1 MIYLVTGNLQLFDS
15 PEYKIISVEE
25 SLNIMSKWTMY
36 QYDSETTGRDC
47 HVNNL
52 LCIQFGNVEGSI
64 QIVVDIVTVNILHYK
79 EFIEKN
85 YMIGQ
90 NLKFDLQFLYNYEI
104 VPRRVYDTMIVEQLL
119 YLGYPSGMISYAL
132 NTIAQRRLGIDIDKT
147 VRGEIIW
154 RGLDTSVIK
163 YAAGDVTYLGD
174 IMKSQLRD
182 CQQKECIRGAQ
193 LECNFVPAISYL
205 EWCGIKLDET
215 KWKEKMQQDSI
226 NLENAKKQL
235 DDWLLDMCY
244 KKDLDLEL
252 KISKYDI
259 VTIGYTPYCDE
270 EYRYYEKQKRYYEA
284 LGYKLI
290 EEHPATGMGMY
301 TFKYSSQFKIEN
313 IINIRDQFTYINL
326 QGDLFNG
333 FDTSPKTNI
342 NWSSSS
348 QVILVA
354 KALGFDTTIQDK
366 KTGEDKDSV
375 LEKYLKAQKG
385 INDEFLRLYF
395 NYQEYAKVCSTYG
408 QGHLD
413 CINPNTGRIHTVF
426 KQLGAASGRMS
437 CGSNQPN
444 TDLAKLKKI
453 PASRVKYP
461 NIQQLPAN
469 EATRSS
475 FVSEKGNMFVS
486 CDYSA
491 MESYLGADIY
501 DDKEFQNE
509 FLYGSKDTHSLFAWM
524 VFRKECEDL
533 GCTCVA
539 DVKKKAPQWRKAV
552 KAVEFAYMFGAAAPT
567 IAQSAS
573 CSVEQAQEYIDRL
586 NQGFKGISRF
596 ASEGSKF
603 VRKNGFIIINK
614 FTGHKLWWWDHDKWL
629 ERQKRFNE
637 PGFWDV
643 YKQKHKGTGDAIAQ
657 EVREHF
663 QAASKYDRL
672 ARNCPT
678 QGSGACITKLACIN
692 LFNWIMDNNYFNKIK
707 LVAVVHDEICCEY
720 PEELVD
726 FPKVLEKTMEE
737 ASTYYCKFSKIPAEA
752 SIGNHWIH

>member
-1 MIYLVTGNLQLFDS
+1 MIYLVTGNLQLFES
-15 PEYKIISVEE
+15 PEYKVISLEE
-25 SLNIMSKWTMY
+25 SLQILNQWSMF

-47 HVNNL
+47 HVNDL
-52 LCIQFGNVEGSI
+52 LCAQFGNVEGTI
-64 QIVVDIVTVNILHYK
+64 QIVVDTTTIGITSYK
-79 EFIEKN
+79 EYIESH

-90 NLKFDLQFLYNYEI
+90 NLKFDLQFLYNYGI
-104 VPRRVYDTMIVEQLL
+104 IPRRVYDTMIVEQLL

-132 NTIAQRRLGIDIDKT
+132 NAIAQRRLGIDIDKS

-174 IMKSQLRD
+174 IMMSQLKD
-182 CQQKECIRGAQ
+182 CHEKQCTLGAK
-193 LECNFVPAISYL
+193 LECDFVPAISYL
-205 EWCGIKLDET
+205 EWCGIKLDEER
-215 KWKEKMQQDSI
+215 WKEKMKKDSD
-226 NLENAKKQL
+226 NLENAKKHL
-235 DDWLLDMCY
+235 DEWLLNICY
-244 KKDLDLEL
+244 KESLEV
-252 KISKYDI
+252 KKEDYDI
-259 VTIGYTPYCDE
+259 VTLSYTPYCDE
-270 EYRYYEKQKRYYEA
+270 EYREFERQRKYYESM
-284 LGYKLI
+284 GYRLI
-290 EEHPATGMGMY
+290 SEEPAVGMGSY
-301 TFKYSSQFKIEN
+301 VFKYSSQYKIKS
-313 IINIRDQFTYINL
+313 IISIKNRFTYVNL
-326 QGDLFNG
+326 QGDLFEG

-342 NWSSSS
+342 NWSSSH

-354 KALGFDTTIQDK
+354 KALGFDTTVQDK

-375 LEKYLKAQKG
+375 LEKHLKSQKG

-413 CINPNTGRIHTVF
+413 CVNPKTGRIHTVY
-426 KQLGAASGRMS
+426 KQLGASSGRMS
-437 CGSNQPN
+437 CGSNQSN
-444 TDLAKLKKI
+444 TDLAKLKGI
-453 PASRVKYP
+453 SPSRVKYP
-461 NIQQLPAN
+461 NLQQLPAN

-475 FVSEKGNMFVS
+475 FISDEGNNFVS

-501 DDKEFQNE
+501 NDKKFQNE

-524 VFRKECEDL
+524 VFRKECEEL

-567 IAQSAS
+567 IAQSAN
-573 CSVEQAQEYIDRL
+573 CSIEQAQEYIDRL
-586 NQGFKGISRF
+586 NRGFKGISRF

-603 VRKNGFIIINK
+603 VRKNGYIVINK

-692 LFNWIMDNNYFNKIK
+692 LFNWIVNNNYFDKVK

-720 PEELVD
+720 PKELEE
-726 FPKVLEKTMEE
+726 FPKILEKTMEE
-737 ASTYYCKFSKIPAEA
+737 ASTHYCKFSKIPAEA
-752 SIGNHWIH
+752 SVSTCWVH